1 MEKKLLTFAGA
12 LVAFV
17 VSGVITIT
25 TGKDVF
31 FDKVKVEEILED
43 TEEEF

>member
-12 LVAFV
+12 LAAFV
-17 VSGVITIT
+17 ISGIMTVT

-31 FDKVKVEEILED
+31 FDKVKVEEIID
-43 TEEEF
+43 DAEEEF

>member
-17 VSGVITIT
+17 VSGAITIT
-25 TGKDVF
+25 TGRDVF
-31 FDKVKVEEILED
+31 FDKVKVEEIADEL
-43 TEEEF
+43 EEEF